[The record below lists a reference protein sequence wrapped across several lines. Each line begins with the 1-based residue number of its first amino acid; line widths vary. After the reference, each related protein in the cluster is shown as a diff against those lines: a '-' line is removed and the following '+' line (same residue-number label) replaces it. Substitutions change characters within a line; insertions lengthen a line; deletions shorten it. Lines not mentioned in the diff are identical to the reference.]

1 MTTDIQSQWRRE
13 GLALG
18 EAQNDMEITGH
29 TSKIAQNMAY
39 TYTSSYN
46 KCYTRFTFFSKMKNA
61 LILTVVRK
69 ILKIFHI
76 RNCTIYDLSKRSL

>member
-1 MTTDIQSQWRRE
+1 VTTDIQSQWRRE

-46 KCYTRFTFFSKMKNA
+46 KCYTRFTFFTKMKNA